1 MGNDARV
8 DPGDPRA
15 EEQRFR
21 TTCAKAD
28 NDETTEKW
36 AQPFNT
42 KPLYTFFDDARQQEA
57 SKTKAQALADS
68 KKKFTAH
75 ANFKLT
81 RHPTGGVERLKGF
94 QPGEG
99 PEVGAADSWL
109 DESHKKMEDP
119 LRVTLAK
126 ELAQAK
132 LGSVDVLAGAGSGDE
147 QGAESPDDDAAEAG
161 AGAAGE
167 ADTKK

>member
-1 MGNDARV
+1 MG
-8 DPGDPRA
+8 
-15 EEQRFR
+15 
-21 TTCAKAD
+21 
-28 NDETTEKW
+28 
-36 AQPFNT
+36 
-42 KPLYTFFDDARQQEA
+42 DARQQEA

-109 DESHKKMEDP
+109 DEAHKKMEDP

-147 QGAESPDDDAAEAG
+147 QGEATPTGDDPAEAA
-161 AGAAGE
+161 AGAAG
-167 ADTKK
+167 DVDVGKKKKKEP